1 MIESRWPKARWR
13 DVFDAAK
20 VAPNRRRLLVT
31 EARAIAREERHM
43 RFRSLTIAIAA
54 VVLPALAAPFPAEA
68 AVKIGALRCDV
79 SGGLGLIITSSKEMR
94 CFFSSAHGYREWYY
108 GTIRKFGL
116 DLGATSRGVLAW
128 AVFAPTAGARR
139 GALAGDY
146 VGADASVAVGAG
158 VGANALVGGFDR
170 SFTLQPLSVEVQSGV
185 ALAAGVASLSL
196 RTAP

>member
-1 MIESRWPKARWR
+1 L
-13 DVFDAAK
+13 F
-20 VAPNRRRLLVT
+20 
-31 EARAIAREERHM
+31 AIARDAASPPGKNASTQREERQM
-43 RFRSLTIAIAA
+43 KLSSLTIAFIAT
-54 VVLPALAAPFPAEA
+54 VLPALAAPASADA
-68 AVKIGALRCDV
+68 AVKIGTLRCDV
-79 SGGLGLIITSSKEMR
+79 SGGLGLIVTSSKEMR
-94 CFFSSAHGYREWYY
+94 CFFSSARGYREGYY

-116 DLGATSRGVLAW
+116 DLGATSHGVLAW
-128 AVFAPTAGARR
+128 AVFAPTAGERR

>member
-1 MIESRWPKARWR
+1 MK
-13 DVFDAAK
+13 
-20 VAPNRRRLLVT
+20 
-31 EARAIAREERHM
+31 
-43 RFRSLTIAIAA
+43 FRSLMIAVAAA
-54 VVLPALAAPFPAEA
+54 VLPVLAAPAPADA

-79 SGGLGLIITSSKEMR
+79 AGGLGLIITSSKEMR
-94 CFFSSAHGYREWYY
+94 CFFSSAHGYHEWYY

-116 DLGATSRGVLAW
+116 DLGATSHGVLAW
-128 AVFAPTAGARR
+128 AVFAPTAGPRR

-170 SFTLQPLSVEVQSGV
+170 SFTLQPLSVETQSGI

-196 RTAP
+196 RTAR

>member
-1 MIESRWPKARWR
+1 MK
-13 DVFDAAK
+13 
-20 VAPNRRRLLVT
+20 
-31 EARAIAREERHM
+31 
-43 RFRSLTIAIAA
+43 FRSLTIAIAA
-54 VVLPALAAPFPAEA
+54 AVLPALAAPAYAESN
-68 AVKIGALRCDV
+68 VKIGALRCDV
-79 SGGLGLIITSSKEMR
+79 SGGLGLIITSSKEMS
-94 CFFSSAHGYREWYY
+94 CFFTSAHGYREHYY
-108 GTIRKFGL
+108 GAIRKFGL
-116 DLGATSRGVLAW
+116 DLGATDHGVLAW

-196 RTAP
+196 RSAR